1 MTAERTE
8 PHGPQNP
15 TTPERPNLN
24 LVDINASNRND
35 INNSNRNDNANNN
48 RNDNANNNRN
58 DNANNNRNDN
68 FNANNNN
75 NRNDNNNNNR
85 NDNNNRNSNDNRS
98 NARSDS
104 RSSSSSQ
111 GGSVNDSSKTTYYG
125 GSASAPNV
133 YSSGFCSEGGS
144 AGFYVLGVG
153 VSGGKTTINES
164 CMKKEDFFRTMTQVC
179 RSSDE
184 KAQVALQGFDLQLK
198 AGRELSDNPM
208 ANSVGMSAKK
218 IADAKASVSLQL
230 DSVCTTMATTA
241 DSTLDA
247 MKRAG
252 LDKPIIIP
260 AEANN
265 AADQAKID
273 QAVADKLD
281 QIDKRVK
288 RVEDQSTTIV
298 IQNDIYNKVE
308 VQQPKPVHRP
318 PQPHKPAPPK
328 VETKADDCK
337 DDPKKK

>member
-1 MTAERTE
+1 MTSERTE

-24 LVDINASNRND
+24 LIDIHNGQTFNGRVDSRND
-35 INNSNRNDNANNN
+35 
-48 RNDNANNNRN
+48 
-58 DNANNNRNDN
+58 
-68 FNANNNN
+68 NNNN

-85 NDNNNRNSNDNRS
+85 NDNNNNNRNDNRNSNSNDNRS

-104 RSSSSSQ
+104 RSSSQ
-111 GGSVNDSSKTTYYG
+111 GGSSSVSDNSKYYG
-125 GSASAPNV
+125 GSAAAPNV
-133 YSSGFCSEGGS
+133 YASGFCSEGGS

-230 DSVCTTMATTA
+230 DSVCTTMAGTA
-241 DSTLDA
+241 DGTLEA

-252 LDKPIIIP
+252 IDKPIIIP

-265 AADQAKID
+265 AADQQKID
-273 QAVADKLD
+273 MAVAEKLD

-288 RVEDQSTTIV
+288 KVEEQPTTIL

-308 VQQPKPVHRP
+308 VQAPKPAPRP
-318 PQPHKPAPPK
+318 VTHHKPAPPK
-328 VETKADDCK
+328 VETKDADCEK
-337 DDPKKK
+337 DPKKK